1 MDLKFYFNNYAAKL
15 AGN

>member
-1 MDLKFYFNNYAAKL
+1 LKFYFNNYAAKL